1 MTRPTFINTKADR
14 GRYDGFEIDD
24 LENRYLSAYCGR
36 FEYDGLP
43 DGCPADYIEYMM
55 YLIGGVSGKKVKGLG
70 PVLMGACP
78 SSWSTYGMPVHWT
91 PKLVLGGM
99 TGTGVSDSLMEQSD
113 MPMLFDRTSMRERVR
128 PYLEI
133 MRKAMNALNM
143 NLVGLSNPVL
153 VEAAPGL
160 ELKGK
165 IIRNN
170 LGSGDV
176 FIPIVDRGATPASVL
191 DLKVSD
197 HTANLLGV
205 IHDMDGEILEQ
216 MGIRSALEKASG
228 ITTEEASASDQ
239 QIWQF
244 TQAELRRREDW
255 LEKLN
260 AKLGTQITVRIADGW
275 EQDMQQAVPAEDDED
290 TEEGGEEH
298 ATG

>member
-1 MTRPTFINTKADR
+1 MTRPTFLTTKGER
-14 GRYDGFEIDD
+14 GRYEGFEIDD
-24 LENRYLSAYCGR
+24 LEARYISAYCAR
-36 FEYDGLP
+36 FEYQGLP
-43 DGCPADYIEYMM
+43 DGCPADYIEFMM
-55 YLIGGVSGKKVKGLG
+55 YTIGGVSAKKVKGLG
-70 PVLMGACP
+70 PVVMGAAP
-78 SSWSTYGMPVHWT
+78 SAYSTYYYPVRWMPS
-91 PKLVLGGM
+91 LIMGGM
-99 TGTGVSDSLMEQSD
+99 TGTGVSDSLMEESD
-113 MPMLFDRTSMRERVR
+113 MPMLWDRVSMHDRVQ

-133 MRKAMNALNM
+133 MRKAVNALNM

-205 IHDMDGEILEQ
+205 IHDMDGEILEM

-244 TQAELRRREDW
+244 TQDELRRREEW

-260 AKLGTQITVRIADGW
+260 AKLGTQITVRVADGW
-275 EQDMQQAVPAEDDED
+275 EEIAQAPAPEDEED
-290 TEEGGEEH
+290 TTEAEED
-298 ATG
+298 AA